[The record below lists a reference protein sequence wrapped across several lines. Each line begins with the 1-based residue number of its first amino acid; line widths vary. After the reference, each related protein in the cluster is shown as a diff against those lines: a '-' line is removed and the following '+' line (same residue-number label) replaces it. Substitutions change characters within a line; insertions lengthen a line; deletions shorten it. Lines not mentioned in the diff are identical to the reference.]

1 MMNMLATPSLRK
13 RYKNIISDT

>member
-1 MMNMLATPSLRK
+1 MMNMLATPALRK